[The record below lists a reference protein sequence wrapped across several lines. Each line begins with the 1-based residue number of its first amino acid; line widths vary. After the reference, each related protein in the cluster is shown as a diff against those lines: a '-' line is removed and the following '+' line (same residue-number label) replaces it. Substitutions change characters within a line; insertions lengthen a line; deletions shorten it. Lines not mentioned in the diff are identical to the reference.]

1 LSFEFRILKIVSTNF
16 IKSGEIRILI
26 LSWIAFCDFVL
37 RTSAT
42 TFRCSHHGLP
52 QRYPA
57 IIGGNLPM
65 GKYLKIARLQL
76 LDQTGQQ
83 YGILKATAA

>member
-1 LSFEFRILKIVSTNF
+1 MDNTAYQDMVKKGHLGAEAGGRD
-16 IKSGEIRILI
+16 
-26 LSWIAFCDFVL
+26 AC
-37 RTSAT
+37 
-42 TFRCSHHGLP
+42 LP